1 MTAWLQQR
9 CQQHPQQTAV
19 CHAGQ
24 TLSYAELAATIK
36 PYAAALNAQGVRAGT
51 RVALLCETTPA
62 CVYAIHALIWLG
74 ATLQPLPARQP
85 LAALQAQ
92 LKLLA
97 SDAVVDVTDSLN
109 PADIGCAVLRWEQA
123 AAEPP
128 ACARLAPEHVLTEL
142 LTSGSTAAAKPVPLS
157 VANHL
162 ASATAVAQR
171 LQQTPDDCWL
181 LCLPLHHIGGLAIVI
196 RSVICGSSLY
206 LLQRF
211 DAVRVRRL
219 LAANRD
225 ITLASMVPTMLQR
238 LLADDPSELATGL
251 RALLIGGAPAAAELL
266 QQAQAAML
274 PVLPTYGMTEACS
287 QLATLA
293 PEHAASLDF
302 KHARGVAGTPLP
314 GVELCLVDAQWQAV
328 PPAQIGRILARGA
341 MISQAVVEQQSLP
354 APWHSHGWLL
364 TDDYGWRDGAGML
377 HISHRRSDVIISGG
391 ENIRRDEVEQ
401 ALLQTGLLADVAVI
415 GLADAEWGQV
425 VAALVVPH
433 DPDPTNSAT
442 DAANGLAVNEL
453 IDMLQTSLRQHLA
466 AHKLPRRWRVLATLP
481 RTETGK
487 LRQQDCQRLLLET
500 GCAQPSGHLTES

>member
-9 CQQHPQQTAV
+9 CEQHPQQTAV

-24 TLSYAELAATIK
+24 TLSYCQLAATIK
-36 PYAAALNAQGVRAGT
+36 PYVAALSAQGVRAGM
-51 RVALLCETTPA
+51 RVALLCETSPA

-74 ATLQPLPARQP
+74 ATLQPLSARQP
-85 LAALQAQ
+85 LAAL
-92 LKLLA
+92 
-97 SDAVVDVTDSLN
+97 
-109 PADIGCAVLRWEQA
+109 
-123 AAEPP
+123 P
-128 ACARLAPEHVLTEL
+128 ACARLPPGHVLTEL
-142 LTSGSTAAAKPVPLS
+142 LTSGSTAAAKPVPLT

-171 LQQTPDDCWL
+171 LQQTPDDCWM
-181 LCLPLHHIGGLAIVI
+181 LCLPLYHIGGLAIVI

-206 LLQRF
+206 LLERF
-211 DAVRVRRL
+211 DAVRVRWL

-238 LLADDPSELATGL
+238 LLADNPSEMASGL
-251 RALLIGGAPAAAELL
+251 RALLIGGAPAAATLL
-266 QQAQAAML
+266 QQAQAAAL

-287 QLATLA
+287 QLATLV
-293 PEHAASLDF
+293 PEYAAGLDF

-314 GVELCLVDAQWQAV
+314 GVELCLVDAHWQAV

-341 MISQAVVEQQSLP
+341 MISEAVVEQQSLP
-354 APWHSHGWLL
+354 APWQTQGWLL
-364 TDDYGWRDGAGML
+364 TDDYGWRDDAGML

-401 ALLQTGLLADVAVI
+401 ALLRTGLLADVAVI

-425 VAALVVPH
+425 VTALVVPH
-433 DPDPTNSAT
+433 DPGPTNSAAET
-442 DAANGLAVNEL
+442 APGL
-453 IDMLQTSLRQHLA
+453 IDALQTSLRQYLA

-487 LRQQDCQRLLLET
+487 LRLQDCQRLLLET
-500 GCAQPSGHLTES
+500 GCAQPSGQRTEN

>member
-9 CQQHPQQTAV
+9 CEQHPQQTAV
-19 CHAGQ
+19 CHAGH
-24 TLSYAELAATIK
+24 TLSYCQLAATIK
-36 PYAAALNAQGVRAGT
+36 PYVAALSAQGVRAGT
-51 RVALLCETTPA
+51 RVALLCETSPA

-74 ATLQPLPARQP
+74 ATLQPLSARQP

-97 SDAVVDVTDSLN
+97 SDAVVDVTDSLH
-109 PADIGCAVLRWEQA
+109 PADIHCDVLRWEQT

-128 ACARLAPEHVLTEL
+128 ACARLSPGHVLTEL
-142 LTSGSTAAAKPVPLS
+142 LTSGSTAAAKPVPLT

-171 LQQTPDDCWL
+171 LQQTPDDCWM
-181 LCLPLHHIGGLAIVI
+181 LCLPLYHIGGLAIVI

-206 LLQRF
+206 LLERF
-211 DAVRVRRL
+211 DAVRVRWL

-238 LLADDPSELATGL
+238 LLADNPSEMASGL
-251 RALLIGGAPAAAELL
+251 RALLIGGAPAAATLL
-266 QQAQAAML
+266 QQAQAAAL

-287 QLATLA
+287 QLATLV
-293 PEHAASLDF
+293 PEYAAGLDF

-314 GVELCLVDAQWQAV
+314 GVELCLVDAHWQAV

-341 MISQAVVEQQSLP
+341 MISEAVLEQQSQP
-354 APWHSHGWLL
+354 APWQTQGWLL
-364 TDDYGWRDGAGML
+364 TDDYGWRDDAGML
-377 HISHRRSDVIISGG
+377 HVSHRRSDVIISGG

-401 ALLQTGLLADVAVI
+401 ALLRTGLLADVAVI

-425 VAALVVPH
+425 VTALVVPH
-433 DPDPTNSAT
+433 DPGPTNSAAE
-442 DAANGLAVNEL
+442 AAPGL
-453 IDMLQTSLRQHLA
+453 IDALQTCLRQYLA

-487 LRQQDCQRLLLET
+487 LRLQDCQRLLLET
-500 GCAQPSGHLTES
+500 GCAQPSGQRTEN